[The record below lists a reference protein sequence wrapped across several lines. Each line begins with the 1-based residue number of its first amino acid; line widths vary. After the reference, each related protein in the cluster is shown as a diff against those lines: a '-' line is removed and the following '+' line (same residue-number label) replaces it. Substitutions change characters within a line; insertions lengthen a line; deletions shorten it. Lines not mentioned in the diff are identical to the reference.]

1 MFDQLSDQLKRALA
15 DINYRSP
22 TKVQEIT
29 IPVFITG
36 RSVIVQAKTG
46 SGKTASYLIPV
57 LERGVDTLILTPT
70 RELAEQVAYEAKRL
84 GKYKRTSLGV
94 IIGGVGYE
102 RQEREADSDIIV
114 GTPGRIL
121 DLWGKGTLDLS
132 RFRLGIVDEVDRML
146 DMGFI
151 EDVRMILSKTNA
163 QSFGFFSATVPPEV
177 RELAEEFA
185 PDAEFLKVDEYKPVE
200 IDHEFYPVRDNWN
213 EKITKLFSNVQ
224 GKAIVFTNTKVRA
237 EALYD
242 RVADKF
248 NTSIL
253 HGDMSQG
260 ARRRNLMN
268 FRRGN
273 SDLLIATDLA
283 ARGIDVIDVDQVIN
297 FDLPRD
303 VETYIHRVGRAG
315 RMGRKG
321 RAISYYTRREEELVS
336 KIRGI
341 IRSTVITQ

>member
-1 MFDQLSDQLKRALA
+1 M
-15 DINYRSP
+15 
-22 TKVQEIT
+22 
-29 IPVFITG
+29 
-36 RSVIVQAKTG
+36 
-46 SGKTASYLIPV
+46 IPV

-185 PDAEFLKVDEYKPVE
+185 PDAEFLKVDEYKPV
-200 IDHEFYPVRDNWN
+200 DRH
-213 EKITKLFSNVQ
+213 SN
-224 GKAIVFTNTKVRA
+224 
-237 EALYD
+237 
-242 RVADKF
+242 
-248 NTSIL
+248 
-253 HGDMSQG
+253 
-260 ARRRNLMN
+260 
-268 FRRGN
+268 
-273 SDLLIATDLA
+273 
-283 ARGIDVIDVDQVIN
+283 
-297 FDLPRD
+297 
-303 VETYIHRVGRAG
+303 
-315 RMGRKG
+315 
-321 RAISYYTRREEELVS
+321 
-336 KIRGI
+336 
-341 IRSTVITQ
+341 